1 MSPRVHLLSDTTG
14 PVNAVCL
21 SQLLPCLKRISSY
34 CNLLQLWGNDS
45 ICVCM

>member
-21 SQLLPCLKRISSY
+21 SQLFTVLEAHLVI
-34 CNLLQLWGNDS
+34 LQSFTTLR
-45 ICVCM
+45 